1 MDWNPEWWTHRKIH
15 LKDFNNSA
23 EYLLSLKRTKNHF
36 SFECRKQ
43 FYFTSV
49 CDWSSQSASLSQP
62 IRRKTETNHDL
73 VVHVLSFLRGSDNFT
88 LSFHWLLQVFSF
100 LMNDLCDN
108 FTWVFIGSYRYFP
121 FLRLIFVITLILN
134 LWHGMELWKRK

>member
-1 MDWNPEWWTHRKIH
+1 MDWNPERWTHRKIH

-100 LMNDLCDN
+100 LMNDLCDILLE
-108 FTWVFIGSYRYFP
+108 FSLAPTGIFLSYD
-121 FLRLIFVITLILN
+121 
-134 LWHGMELWKRK
+134 